1 MTTSHQKREFKMNF
15 KSLEIITSIRE
26 EINKAKAL
34 PFPYYK
40 LVKRNI
46 ILNYIDKLYA
56 CLPEDVQNARK
67 YLKEHN
73 YDLEKLNKK
82 QEHIH
87 DILKNFENYLDNTIT
102 FLHIFIVV
110 NAKEFEEML
119 NKIKDNLPEEILKAQ
134 ILDK

>member
-1 MTTSHQKREFKMNF
+1 MKFKT
-15 KSLEIITSIRE
+15 LEIINSIKK
-26 EINKAKAL
+26 EINEAKSL

-40 LVKRNI
+40 LVKKNI
-46 ILNYIDKLYA
+46 ILNYVDKLYA

-73 YDLEKLNKK
+73 YDLEKLNNK
-82 QEHIH
+82 QEYIY